1 MNTSLRV
8 RNSISACSAQ
18 IDHHHHHHHHHV
30 SQNQRTR
37 FNRIATD
44 SRYRQSC
51 YYTEMDAPKNNLD
64 FRLRTCYNH
73 AEESFASKARF
84 VVQPVTVCNTQKKEK
99 SNSSQNSQYPLEII
113 NKNRKE
119 HFNEAT
125 KGQHIGSH
133 HFANSKHGYSR
144 VIAGAMSTD

>member
-1 MNTSLRV
+1 M
-8 RNSISACSAQ
+8 SACSTQ
-18 IDHHHHHHHHHV
+18 IDHRHHV
-30 SQNQRTR
+30 SQKQRTR
-37 FNRIATD
+37 LNRIATD
-44 SRYRQSC
+44 SGCRQSR

-84 VVQPVTVCNTQKKEK
+84 VVQPVTVCNMQKK
-99 SNSSQNSQYPLEII
+99 SNSSQNIQYPLEII
-113 NKNRKE
+113 NKNRRE